1 MVVGA
6 DTDMGGVDVS
16 THSGHHSVVHC
27 LHEGSLD
34 SRGVVDQW
42 SLDSRVVD
50 QRSLDSRVVDQRS
63 LDSRVVDHGSLDSR
77 GIDLRSVNNG
87 LVDTSGVDQG
97 GVSLSL
103 TLGDVRHNGA
113 GGEGLEAGED
123 LGEEGG
129 GESGVVDGVDH
140 TRSVVDQGG
149 LDSRV
154 VDKRLVEGHGLSV
167 DLGSVNL
174 LHLVGLLH
182 VLNLLSLREGLVDQ
196 RLVEGHGV
204 SVDQR
209 AGNLLS
215 LLSLLSQRVGL
226 VDDGRVD
233 SGSEGQ
239 SVGVDQS
246 RVRLRLSIS
255 LSLAVGVVHVG
266 VVGVGGGRHPI
277 VVVVV
282 VWEGLV
288 LVPRVEELWVR
299 FRLSHGHGGKSE
311 NYKELHAEAWLD
323 CLELTVTLPL
333 TLGAFIR
340 F

>member
-1 MVVGA
+1 M
-6 DTDMGGVDVS
+6 
-16 THSGHHSVVHC
+16 
-27 LHEGSLD
+27 
-34 SRGVVDQW
+34 
-42 SLDSRVVD
+42 
-50 QRSLDSRVVDQRS
+50 
-63 LDSRVVDHGSLDSR
+63 
-77 GIDLRSVNNG
+77 SVNNG

-129 GESGVVDGVDH
+129 VESGVVDGVDH

-167 DLGSVNL
+167 D
-174 LHLVGLLH
+174 
-182 VLNLLSLREGLVDQ
+182 
-196 RLVEGHGV
+196 
-204 SVDQR
+204 QR

-215 LLSLLSQRVGL
+215 LLSL

-233 SGSEGQ
+233 SGGEGQ

-255 LSLAVGVVHVG
+255 LSLAVGVVHAG
-266 VVGVGGGRHPI
+266 VAGVGGGRHPI

-288 LVPRVEELWVR
+288 LVP
-299 FRLSHGHGGKSE
+299 
-311 NYKELHAEAWLD
+311 
-323 CLELTVTLPL
+323 
-333 TLGAFIR
+333 
-340 F
+340 

>member
-1 MVVGA
+1 M
-6 DTDMGGVDVS
+6 
-16 THSGHHSVVHC
+16 
-27 LHEGSLD
+27 
-34 SRGVVDQW
+34 
-42 SLDSRVVD
+42 
-50 QRSLDSRVVDQRS
+50 
-63 LDSRVVDHGSLDSR
+63 
-77 GIDLRSVNNG
+77 SVNNG
-87 LVDTSGVDQG
+87 LVNTSGVDQG

-113 GGEGLEAGED
+113 GGEGLQTGED

-129 GESGVVDGVDH
+129 VESGVVDGIDH

-154 VDKRLVEGHGLSV
+154 VDK
-167 DLGSVNL
+167 
-174 LHLVGLLH
+174 
-182 VLNLLSLREGLVDQ
+182 

-255 LSLAVGVVHVG
+255 ISLSLAVGVVHAG
-266 VVGVGGGRHPI
+266 VAGVGGGRHPI

-282 VWEGLV
+282 
-288 LVPRVEELWVR
+288 
-299 FRLSHGHGGKSE
+299 
-311 NYKELHAEAWLD
+311 
-323 CLELTVTLPL
+323 
-333 TLGAFIR
+333 
-340 F
+340 